1 MRNADE
7 VSRLFLT
14 VNGIGMYLAT
24 AGRGPL
30 VVLLHGFPEF
40 WYSWR
45 YQIPVLARHF
55 RVVAPDQRGYNLTE
69 KPPHGYDIGTLTTDV
84 AELIRS
90 LGYQHAHVVGHD
102 WGGAV
107 AWWLAITRPEMVDRL
122 VIMNAPHP
130 AAFRRAMQSNWRQRL
145 RSWYML
151 FFQLPRLPEA
161 AFRLGNYR
169 ALEQSFRRDTTR
181 PEAFTDE
188 VIARYKQ
195 AISRPGALT
204 AAINWYRE
212 ALDLRTWRATGRRDL
227 TVRVPTLVIW
237 GERDRYLGRELND
250 DLGRWVPELTLR
262 YIPNA
267 SHWVQQDRPE
277 EVNRYLLEFLV
288 EGKGTADE

>member
-1 MRNADE
+1 VDE
-7 VSRLFLT
+7 ISRLFLT
-14 VNGIGMYLAT
+14 VNGIGMHMAT

-30 VVLLHGFPEF
+30 VLLLHGFPEF

-45 YQIPVLARHF
+45 YQIPALAEHF
-55 RVVAPDQRGYNLTE
+55 RVVAPDQRGYNLTD
-69 KPPHGYDIGTLTTDV
+69 KPPHGYDIETLTTDV

-90 LGYQHAHVVGHD
+90 LGCQHAHVVGHD

-107 AWWLAITRPEMVDRL
+107 AWWLAITRPELVDRL

-130 AAFRRAMQSNWRQRL
+130 AAFRRAMQGNWRQRL

-188 VIARYKQ
+188 VIACYKQ
-195 AISRPGALT
+195 AVSRPGALT
-204 AAINWYRE
+204 AMIKWYRE
-212 ALDLRTWRATGRRDL
+212 ALGLSTWRATGRRDL
-227 TVRVPTLVIW
+227 TVRVSTLVIW
-237 GERDRYLGRELND
+237 GEQDRYLGREIND
-250 DLGRWVPELTLR
+250 DLSRWVPELALR
-262 YIPNA
+262 YIPDA

-277 EVNRYLLEFLV
+277 AVNQYLLRFLV
-288 EGKGTADE
+288 DSKEH

>member
-1 MRNADE
+1 MKDVNKI
-7 VSRLFLT
+7 SRLFLT
-14 VNGIGMYLAT
+14 VNGIGMHLAT
-24 AGRGPL
+24 AGHGPL

-45 YQIPVLARHF
+45 YQFPVLAEHL

-69 KPPHGYDIGTLTTDV
+69 KPPHGYDIETLTTDV
-84 AELIRS
+84 AALIRA
-90 LGYQHAHVVGHD
+90 LGYQRAHVVGHD

-107 AWWLAITRPEMVDRL
+107 AWWLAITRPELVDRL

-130 AAFRRAMQSNWRQRL
+130 ATFRQAMQNNWRQRL

-161 AFRLGNYR
+161 AFRLGDYW

-188 VIARYKQ
+188 VMARYKQ
-195 AISRPGALT
+195 AASRPGALT
-204 AAINWYRE
+204 AMINWYRE
-212 ALDLRTWRATGRRDL
+212 ALGLSTWRATGRRDL
-227 TVRVPTLVIW
+227 ILRVPTLVIW

-250 DLGRWVPELTLR
+250 DLRRWVPELTLR
-262 YIPNA
+262 YIPDA

-288 EGKGTADE
+288 DEIGD